1 MTRIRYSK
9 IPDGTLV
16 SNHSIIT
23 PKGIV
28 DVLISPEFFVSLV
41 DTDKVTL
48 LRQQASNLIKAKK
61 LAKAMLIDLGA
72 TFIAETRVRS
82 SEEVLAEEVA

>member
-1 MTRIRYSK
+1 MVRIRYSK
-9 IPDGTLV
+9 DNGTLV
-16 SNHSIIT
+16 STQSITT

-28 DVLISPEFFVSLV
+28 NVFISPDFFVSLV
-41 DTDKVTL
+41 DTDGVAL
-48 LRQQASNLIKAKK
+48 LKQQAVNLIKAKK

-72 TFIAETRVRS
+72 TFTAETRVRS